1 MEGVL
6 KEYED
11 ITKVVI
17 STYLFGIRFYRRE
30 IASIVSLDKDET
42 WNFDYSV
49 SIPGIAPSAT
59 YQVQMEVLNA
69 ESNVI
74 KCWALDLKL

>member
-17 STYLFGIRFYRRE
+17 STYLIGIRMDRRE
-30 IASIVSLDKDET
+30 ISSIASLDEGEA

-49 SIPGIAPSAT
+49 NIPGIAPSGT
-59 YQVQMEVLNA
+59 YEV
-69 ESNVI
+69 
-74 KCWALDLKL
+74 

>member
-17 STYLFGIRFYRRE
+17 STYLIGIRMDRRE
-30 IASIVSLDKDET
+30 ISSIASLDQGEN

-49 SIPGIAPSAT
+49 SIPGIAPSGT
-59 YQVQMEVLNA
+59 YEV
-69 ESNVI
+69 
-74 KCWALDLKL
+74 